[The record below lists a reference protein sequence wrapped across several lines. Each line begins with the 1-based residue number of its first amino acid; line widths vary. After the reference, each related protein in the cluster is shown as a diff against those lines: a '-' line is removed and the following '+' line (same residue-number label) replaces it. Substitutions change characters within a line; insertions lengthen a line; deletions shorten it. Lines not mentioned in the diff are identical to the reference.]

1 MLVAPVALWAIATIY
16 VPIITPGLRP
26 IEAWG
31 VALGILAAVVASLAG
46 HALAHVGVTKIG
58 GGAIPPRLPIHLCG
72 DAAQVWAPALP
83 PGREAL
89 VAIAGPAAN
98 LLIAAAGYLLWD
110 GQFHPY
116 LNGSAL
122 FVALFNLGIA
132 LVNLAPG
139 FPLDG
144 GRVTRALVW
153 EMLRRPGQSTAA
165 ARWLGILVI
174 SGLVGWGVLLAVQQ
188 VRFSL
193 VTGITTLLLAGLLAL
208 ALWGHP
214 AAEDDRLPADTHRA
228 GTFGRWLTAGLV
240 TLAQIA
246 AAGSLLPTLSG
257 LRAPGFAATVVPMI
271 SVPEEYYYPPEGDY
285 ILTTIIDQ
293 APITL
298 GQWVAA
304 RWNPA
309 IEIVPPERLVPAGTS
324 PQALMRRN
332 YVLLQESETIAT
344 AVALRLAGFEV
355 AYTDMAVLV
364 TSVVPESPAAEF
376 LQAGDRILALNG
388 DPLNGRSE
396 LITALAALDPDE
408 EVTLLVER
416 VDQQMEIVVPL
427 MAPLRPG
434 DPPRLGVAARS
445 VASGVN
451 LPFQVQI
458 DPKKIVGG
466 PSAGLMFTLTIYD
479 LVTPEDLTGGRR
491 IAGTGTVDLDGEVG
505 RIGGVVQKVISAE
518 RAGAEY
524 FLVPPE
530 NYEGAR
536 NAARH
541 IKVIEVRTVDEAIDF
556 LRSLPPREP

>member
-1 MLVAPVALWAIATIY
+1 PASPAWRSMTDRGTNGATMRAFPSRLDRSLRRGLFPVTIPLRIGPEFLVLGIDWVLVAPVALWAIATIY

-208 ALWGHP
+208 ALWG
-214 AAEDDRLPADTHRA
+214 
-228 GTFGRWLTAGLV
+228 
-240 TLAQIA
+240 
-246 AAGSLLPTLSG
+246 
-257 LRAPGFAATVVPMI
+257 
-271 SVPEEYYYPPEGDY
+271 
-285 ILTTIIDQ
+285 
-293 APITL
+293 
-298 GQWVAA
+298 
-304 RWNPA
+304 
-309 IEIVPPERLVPAGTS
+309 
-324 PQALMRRN
+324 
-332 YVLLQESETIAT
+332 
-344 AVALRLAGFEV
+344 
-355 AYTDMAVLV
+355 
-364 TSVVPESPAAEF
+364 
-376 LQAGDRILALNG
+376 
-388 DPLNGRSE
+388 
-396 LITALAALDPDE
+396 
-408 EVTLLVER
+408 
-416 VDQQMEIVVPL
+416 
-427 MAPLRPG
+427 
-434 DPPRLGVAARS
+434 
-445 VASGVN
+445 
-451 LPFQVQI
+451 
-458 DPKKIVGG
+458 
-466 PSAGLMFTLTIYD
+466 
-479 LVTPEDLTGGRR
+479 
-491 IAGTGTVDLDGEVG
+491 
-505 RIGGVVQKVISAE
+505 
-518 RAGAEY
+518 
-524 FLVPPE
+524 
-530 NYEGAR
+530 
-536 NAARH
+536 
-541 IKVIEVRTVDEAIDF
+541 
-556 LRSLPPREP
+556 